1 MDEFVFDEV
10 CTQVHVFFT
19 FMAQSLPIRFPITH
33 KPARGTKCVNSYIFF
48 PDTLSTHIDRYA
60 HMHKNVQMNAEQN
73 IQRIYKSTI
82 MHKYI
87 IHKNI
92 ENITL
97 CPRIPIMV
105 DIFLCY
111 SSAVAV
117 LKSKYVFIFQRK
129 RWRISGH
136 C

>member
-19 FMAQSLPIRFPITH
+19 FMAQSLHIPFPITH
-33 KPARGTKCVNSYIFF
+33 KPAQGTITKCGTSHIL
-48 PDTLSTHIDRYA
+48 PRHSLHTHADRYA

-73 IQRIYKSTI
+73 IQRRYKSTI

-87 IHKNI
+87 IKNT
-92 ENITL
+92 TL
-97 CPRIPIMV
+97 CSHIPIMV
-105 DIFLCY
+105 DVFLCY

-129 RWRISGH
+129 RWRINGH